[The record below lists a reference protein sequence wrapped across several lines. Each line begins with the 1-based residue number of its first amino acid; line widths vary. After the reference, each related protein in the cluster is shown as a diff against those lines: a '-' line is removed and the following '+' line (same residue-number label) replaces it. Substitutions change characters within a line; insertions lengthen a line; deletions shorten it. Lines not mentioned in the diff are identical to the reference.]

1 MPEIGQKIE
10 LLKKIALQFEKA
22 HITWALGGSMMLY
35 FKGIVPVFQDID
47 LMVADADAQT
57 AQSILC
63 SMGQMQPH
71 IPNPKFRSK
80 AFMEFVID
88 SVDVDVIAGFAIV
101 SGDSVVDCSLQ
112 KEQIV
117 ERMPLGEACIPLQ
130 SPALWCR
137 YYRLMDRNEK
147 AQMIG
152 QALSDSGACT

>member
-63 SMGQMQPH
+63 SMGQMQPQN
-71 IPNPKFRSK
+71 PNPKFRSK

-88 SVDVDVIAGFAIV
+88 AVDVDVIAGFAIV
-101 SGDSVVDCSLQ
+101 NGDSVVDCSLQ

-137 YYRLMDRNEK
+137 YYRLMDRTEK
-147 AQMIG
+147 AQMIE

>member
-63 SMGQMQPH
+63 SMGQMQPQT
-71 IPNPKFRSK
+71 PNPKFRSK
-80 AFMEFVID
+80 AFMEFVIN

-147 AQMIG
+147 AQMIE
-152 QALSDSGACT
+152 QALSDSGTCT